1 MLTETLKKQIALLP
15 DKPGVYQMKNADDKI
30 IYIGKA
36 KNLKRRVSQYFLRP
50 QSGKVAAM
58 VSHVDHFDF
67 IIVSSDKE
75 SFILEQNLIQTYYP
89 RYNIMLMDDSHYP
102 YIALK
107 RHNDPLLKIAR
118 SSKDKNYF
126 YFGPFPGSSQ
136 ASETIR
142 VLNKVYPTRK
152 CKNIPNKPCLYYS
165 MGQCLAPCIH
175 KLEKEETERLY
186 EEIKK
191 FLNGDTSEVKA
202 KLREKMNEASEN
214 LDFETAAEYKK
225 SLDAI
230 DYATAKQNVELTS
243 DKTPRDVIAYAERDQ
258 YRSLA
263 ILTYRRGILLGKSV
277 HVVASFG
284 DVEEQVLD
292 LLEQYYSN
300 HEAPKE
306 IVGRL
311 PMLKDLEEELDGVFV
326 ALPKEGRLLDMVN
339 LAELNARQG
348 LDAHF
353 MSARLEED
361 NNALLE
367 ELGEILKLKD
377 TPYRIEL
384 FDNSHLQGSSPVG
397 AMVCY
402 INGEPAKKMYRKFHL
417 SMQDAGD
424 DYHSMVE
431 VVSRRYSRLKEEGQ
445 SYPDL
450 ILTDGGL
457 PQVHATLEAL
467 NNIGV
472 SIPVAGLYKNDKH
485 QTEGLIDSNGNTYP
499 IDRKSRLFFLL
510 MRMQDEVHRFAITFH
525 VNERSKSMVSS
536 IFDGVPGLGI
546 KRKELLERHYPSIDS
561 LLGASVAELSQL
573 LPIPVAESLYN
584 KLHAPKEE

>member
-1 MLTETLKKQIALLP
+1 MLSETLKKQIALLP
-15 DKPGVYQMKNADDKI
+15 DKPGVYLMKDAGDKI

-67 IIVSSDKE
+67 ILVASDKE
-75 SFILEQNLIQTYYP
+75 SFILEQNLIQTHYP
-89 RYNIMLMDDSHYP
+89 RYNIMLRDDSHYP

-118 SSKDKNYF
+118 STKDKNYF
-126 YFGPFPGSSQ
+126 YFGPFPGASQ

-142 VLNKVYPTRK
+142 ILNKIYPTRK
-152 CKNIPNKPCLYYS
+152 CRIIPSKPCLYYA

-175 KLEKEETERLY
+175 QLEPAQTEKLY
-186 EEIKK
+186 EDIKR
-191 FLNGDTSEVKA
+191 FLNGDTAEVKA
-202 KLREKMNEASEN
+202 ALRQKMEEASAA
-214 LDFETAAEYKK
+214 LDFEAAAECKR
-225 SLDAI
+225 SLQAI
-230 DYATAKQNVELTS
+230 DYATAKQSVELTL
-243 DKTPRDVIAYAERDQ
+243 DKTPRDVLAYAERDQ
-258 YRSLA
+258 YRCLA
-263 ILTYRRGILLGKSV
+263 ILTYRRGVLLGSSV

-284 DVEEQVLD
+284 PAPEQILD
-292 LLEQYYSN
+292 LAEQYYAN

-306 IVGRL
+306 IVTRL
-311 PMLKDLEEELDGVFV
+311 SKLKELSAELDGVAV
-326 ALPKEGRLLDMVN
+326 ALPKEGRLLEMVS

-353 MSARLEED
+353 MSARLQED
-361 NNALLE
+361 NLALLE
-367 ELGEILKLKD
+367 ELRAVLGLGDI
-377 TPYRIEL
+377 PYRIEL

-417 SMQDAGD
+417 SEQDAGD

-431 VVSRRYSRLKEEGQ
+431 VVARRYARLKDEGQ

-457 PQVHATLEAL
+457 PQVHATLEGL
-467 NNIGV
+467 KEVGV

-485 QTEGLIDSNGNTYP
+485 QTEGLIDANGLTHP

-510 MRMQDEVHRFAITFH
+510 MRMQDEVHRFAIAFH
-525 VNERSKSMVSS
+525 TARRSKAMVSS
-536 IFDGVPGLGI
+536 IFDGIPGIGA
-546 KRKELLERHYPSIDS
+546 KRKEMLSRHYPSLDA
-561 LLGASVAELSQL
+561 LLGASVAELGQL
-573 LPIPVAESLYN
+573 LPEAAALALHE
-584 KLHAPKEE
+584 KLHAQEQ